1 MKFTT
6 IFSALFF
13 IMSITPVFSS
23 SSAFPTPTDIVHRYF
38 VAIDAGDSKTL
49 SELLSDDL
57 LASAPFSPQALP
69 KQAWLSVGQGFK
81 TGFPDMKHEIMQF
94 IESGNT
100 VAVRGVFSG
109 QNNGAMMGNPPT
121 GNWVS
126 CPFNTIVELD
136 NSWKIKRVYV
146 QFDQKNFES
155 QLMAGITAPQAIA
168 EATVRDIMHS
178 ADAGNTDQLLSNF
191 EHGAK
196 HYFSGLLNTND
207 ELIARVKALKAGFP
221 DIKRDLK
228 VIAYADGLITVQG
241 WLTGIHTGNFMGMAP
256 TGNKIKISAL
266 GVYKI
271 NKAGKVTEAWVELDS
286 GSMANQLQGGLT
298 TGKK

>member
-13 IMSITPVFSS
+13 MMSITPAFSS
-23 SSAFPTPTDIVHRYF
+23 SLIYPTPTDIVQQYF

-57 LASAPFSPQALP
+57 MAWAPFSPQPMP

-81 TGFPDMKHEIMQF
+81 TSFPDMKHEIVQF

-109 QNNGAMMGNPPT
+109 QNNGAIMGNPPT
-121 GNWVS
+121 GNRVS

-136 NSWKIKRVYV
+136 NSWKIKKVYV
-146 QFDQKNFES
+146 QFDQKNYEA
-155 QLMAGITAPQAIA
+155 QLMAGLTNGQAIA
-168 EATVRDIMHS
+168 EATVRGIMQS
-178 ADAGNTDQLLSNF
+178 ADASNTEQLLSYF
-191 EHGAK
+191 DTGAK
-196 HYFSGLLNTND
+196 HYFGGMLNTNE
-207 ELIARVKALKAGFP
+207 ELSARVKALKAGFP

-241 WLTGIHTGNFMGMAP
+241 WLTGTHTGNFMGMAP

-286 GSMANQLQGGLT
+286 GSLANQLQGGLT